1 MGFNQEDGVPMNYA
15 LYVKIGLVIAIAVDY
30 SLANLLSV
38 LGEKKSAVLNYLST
52 ICLLIGYY
60 VAFGGL

>member
-1 MGFNQEDGVPMNYA
+1 MNYA